1 MKKYGVIAIV
11 LCFILMFTS
20 CSRKEISIDTQTVSE
35 QNPTEEPRAQTT
47 EQLTVQPTEHPTNEP
62 TAQPTEKTAPKQII
76 TYFANWNLENKP
88 GAEGGEVASIPWDS
102 VTYINHAF
110 FGIVPLDDP
119 EETTFAR
126 RDAKKEPRTRFEI
139 ASTNMKADY
148 EDDTPSAVDP
158 SMPRNH
164 FAEYAIYS
172 EKYPNVNIM
181 ISIGG
186 WTKCGYFSEMAT
198 TSEGRSSFISSC
210 IALIDK
216 YPWIDGIDIDW
227 EYPGGSND
235 GERMPENDVD
245 EGCPIWKSGFNDN
258 QNFASLCKELRE
270 AFDTKYGIGAK
281 KITACASAS
290 TGWTLP
296 NQNWAPIAPY
306 LDYINM
312 MTYDLAGIW
321 DMKTGHASSYQGAAG
336 AFVYLKEKG
345 IDIAKINIGTPYYS
359 TVFIMDGEID
369 EKHIIG
375 SPIIDKRIPGDQF
388 TQKELEKFEVEAVSG
403 YTTDKVDG
411 KVVFGESFDKG
422 GKGWHFAY
430 DEKAKSSYMYNDD
443 ENSVFYRYYL
453 SYENAL
459 SLQGKIDAID
469 KFNIAGIIIWE
480 SSEDTIDNARTKQL
494 AENLLN

>member
-1 MKKYGVIAIV
+1 M
-11 LCFILMFTS
+11 LLFTS
-20 CSRKEISIDTQTVSE
+20 CSDKMDSESAQEVSK
-35 QNPTEEPRAQTT
+35 QNPT
-47 EQLTVQPTEHPTNEP
+47 VEP
-62 TAQPTEKTAPKQII
+62 TAQITVEPTAQITEEPTETPAKKSGPKQII
-76 TYFANWNLENKP
+76 TYFPNWNLDEKL

-110 FGIVPLDDP
+110 FGIVPLDDS
-119 EETTFAR
+119 EETSFAR

-139 ASTNMKADY
+139 ASTNTNSDY
-148 EDDTPSAVDP
+148 EDITPSAVDP

-164 FAEYAIYS
+164 FAEYAVYS
-172 EKYPNVNIM
+172 EKYPDVNIM
-181 ISIGG
+181 ISVGG

-198 TSEGRSSFISSC
+198 TKEGRTSFVNSC

-235 GERMPENDVD
+235 GERMPENDED
-245 EGCPIWKSGFNDN
+245 EGCPIWESGFSDN
-258 QNFASLCKELRE
+258 QNFASLCQELRE
-270 AFDTKYGIGAK
+270 AFDKKYGVGVK

-296 NQNWAPIAPY
+296 NQNWEPIAPF

-359 TVFIMDGEID
+359 TVFVIDGEID
-369 EKHIIG
+369 EEHIVG
-375 SPIIDKRIPGDQF
+375 APIMDVRISGNQF
-388 TQKELEKFEVEAVSG
+388 TQKELAQFEAEAVSG
-403 YTTDKVDG
+403 YTTKLEDG
-411 KVVFGESFDKG
+411 KVVMGEAFDKE
-422 GKGWHFAY
+422 GKGWHFDY
-430 DEKAKSSYMYNDD
+430 DDKAKSSYMYNDD
-443 ENSVFYRYYL
+443 ETSEFYKYYL

-459 SLQGKIDAID
+459 SLQGKIDAIE

-480 SSEDTIDNARTKQL
+480 SSEDTVGNARTKQL
-494 AENLLN
+494 AESLLN

>member
-1 MKKYGVIAIV
+1 MKKYWVIV
-11 LCFILMFTS
+11 LAMCFILQFTS
-20 CSRKEISIDTQTVSE
+20 CSAREASENTQTGSA
-35 QNPTEEPRAQTT
+35 QSPTEEPTAKP
-47 EQLTVQPTEHPTNEP
+47 TVQPTEEP
-62 TAQPTEKTAPKQII
+62 TEQPTEQSGPKQII
-76 TYFANWNLENKP
+76 TYFPSWNLEDKP

-110 FGIVPLDDP
+110 FGIVPLEDP
-119 EETTFAR
+119 KETSFAR
-126 RDAKKEPRTRFEI
+126 RDAKKEPRTRFEV
-139 ASTNMKADY
+139 ASTNTKFDY
-148 EDDTPSAVDP
+148 EDNTPSVVDP

-164 FAEYAIYS
+164 FAEYAAYS
-172 EKYPNVNIM
+172 EKYPDVNIM

-198 TSEGRSSFISSC
+198 TGEGRSSFITSC

-235 GERMPENDVD
+235 GERMPENDTD
-245 EGCPIWKSGFNDN
+245 EGCPIWESGFKDN
-258 QNFASLCKELRE
+258 QNFASLCQELRE
-270 AFDTKYGIGAK
+270 AFDKTYGVGVK

-306 LDYINM
+306 LDCINM

-321 DMKTGHASSYQGAAG
+321 DGKTGHASSYQGAAG

-345 IDIAKINIGTPYYS
+345 IDITKINIGTPYYS
-359 TVFIMDGEID
+359 TVFVMDGDID
-369 EKHIIG
+369 KEHIVG
-375 SPIIDKRIPGDQF
+375 APITDKRIPGDQF
-388 TQKELEKFEVEAVSG
+388 TQKELAQFEVEAVSG
-403 YTTDKVDG
+403 YTTNVEDG
-411 KVVFGESFDKG
+411 KVVMGDAFDHG
-422 GKGWHFAY
+422 GKGWHFVF
-430 DEKAKSSYMYNDD
+430 DDKAKSSYMYNDD
-443 ENSVFYRYYL
+443 ENSEFYKYYL

-459 SLQGKIDAID
+459 SLQGKIDTIE

-480 SSEDTIDNARTKQL
+480 SSEDTVDNARTKQL
-494 AENLLN
+494 ADSLLR